1 MRATHTHKQTNSE
14 DKTKWQ
20 HSETDREETDKETD
34 KETRSPK
41 ENRRK

>member
-20 HSETDREETDKETD
+20 HSETDREETDKET
-34 KETRSPK
+34 RSPK